1 MDWNNLSENGVAVI
15 VAVVGSA
22 LTLLY
27 KFFRILKNDKTSD
40 QIDSDEQAFRRSLRE
55 ECKSLRESNFE
66 LMRDK
71 IELLERAVKA
81 EAHTEYLTKK
91 CEECYRRING
101 GGNE

>member
-40 QIDSDEQAFRRSLRE
+40 QIDSDEQQFRLSLRE
-55 ECKSLRESNFE
+55 ECKALRDQNYQ
-66 LMRDK
+66 LCRDK
-71 IELLERAVKA
+71 LDLIERAVKA
-81 EAHTEYLTKK
+81 EAECSFLEKK